1 MNRIAILYLIFI
13 FSCELLSSPEINIIS
28 ESDFIELQDSEYTL
42 IDVRTQ
48 DEFDLG
54 YINNAI
60 NLDFYSD
67 TFKND
72 ILSLPKNETIV
83 LYCRTNNRSSK
94 TAAILQE
101 NGYRDILVIKGG
113 ITEWVKN
120 GNDIN
125 YTKYSE

>member
-1 MNRIAILYLIFI
+1 MNRIVVLSLIFI
-13 FSCELLSSPEINIIS
+13 FSCEQLNSPEINIIS
-28 ESDFIELQDSEYTL
+28 ESDFVEIQDSDYTL

-54 YINNAI
+54 HIDSAI
-60 NLDFYSD
+60 NLDFYSE
-67 TFKND
+67 TFQNE

-94 TAAILQE
+94 TANILKE
-101 NGYRDILVIKGG
+101 NGFKEISVLEGG

-125 YTKYSE
+125 YTTYSD

>member
-1 MNRIAILYLIFI
+1 MIRVVILSLIFV
-13 FSCELLSSPEINIIS
+13 FSCELINTTEISMIS
-28 ESDFIELQDSEYTL
+28 ESDFVEIQDSDYTL

-54 YINNAI
+54 HIDSAI

-67 TFKND
+67 SFQND

-94 TAAILQE
+94 TATILKE
-101 NGYRDILVIKGG
+101 NGYREILVIRGG
-113 ITEWVKN
+113 ITEWVKK

-125 YTKYSE
+125 YTTYSD

>member
-1 MNRIAILYLIFI
+1 MNRIVVLSLIFI
-13 FSCELLSSPEINIIS
+13 FSCELLNSPEINIIS
-28 ESDFIELQDSEYTL
+28 ESDFLEIQDSDYTL

-54 YINNAI
+54 HIDSAI

-67 TFKND
+67 TFQNE
-72 ILSLPKNETIV
+72 ILSLPKNEKIV

-94 TAAILQE
+94 TATILKQ
-101 NGYRDILVIKGG
+101 NGYRDILVISGG

-125 YTKYSE
+125 YSTYSE

>member
-1 MNRIAILYLIFI
+1 MNRIVVLSLIFI
-13 FSCELLSSPEINIIS
+13 FSCEIINSPGINIIS
-28 ESDFIELQDSEYTL
+28 ESDFVEIQDSDYTL

-54 YINNAI
+54 HIDSAI
-60 NLDFYSD
+60 NLDFYSE
-67 TFKND
+67 TFQND

-94 TAAILQE
+94 TANILKE
-101 NGYRDILVIKGG
+101 NGFKEISVLEGG

-125 YTKYSE
+125 YTTYSD

>member
-1 MNRIAILYLIFI
+1 MIRIVILSLIFV
-13 FSCELLSSPEINIIS
+13 FSCEILNSPDINIIS
-28 ESDFIELQDSEYTL
+28 ESDFIELQDSDYTL

-54 YINNAI
+54 HIDSAI

-67 TFKND
+67 SFQND

-94 TAAILQE
+94 TAAILKV
-101 NGYRDILVIKGG
+101 NGYREILVIRGG
-113 ITEWVKN
+113 ITEWVKK

-125 YTKYSE
+125 YTTYSD

>member
-13 FSCELLSSPEINIIS
+13 FSCELLSSPDINIIS
-28 ESDFIELQDSEYTL
+28 ESDFIDLQDSDYTL

-48 DEFDLG
+48 EEFDLG
-54 YINNAI
+54 HIDSAI

-67 TFKND
+67 SFQND

-83 LYCRTNNRSSK
+83 IYCRTNNRSSK
-94 TAAILQE
+94 TAAILKE
-101 NGYRDILVIKGG
+101 NGYREILVIRGG
-113 ITEWVKN
+113 ITEWVKK

-125 YTKYSE
+125 YTTYSD

>member
-1 MNRIAILYLIFI
+1 MNRIVVLSLIFI
-13 FSCELLSSPEINIIS
+13 FSCELLNSPEINIIS
-28 ESDFIELQDSEYTL
+28 ESDFVEIQDSDYTL

-54 YINNAI
+54 HIDSAI

-67 TFKND
+67 TFQNE
-72 ILSLPKNETIV
+72 ILSLPKNEKIV

-94 TAAILQE
+94 TATILKE
-101 NGYRDILVIKGG
+101 NGYKDILVIRGG
-113 ITEWVKN
+113 ITEWVKK

-125 YTKYSE
+125 YTTYSD

>member
-1 MNRIAILYLIFI
+1 MIRIVFLSLILA
-13 FSCELLSSPEINIIS
+13 FSCELLNTTEISMIS
-28 ESDFIELQDSEYTL
+28 ESDFVEIQDSDYIL

-54 YINNAI
+54 HIDSAI

-67 TFKND
+67 SFQND

-83 LYCRTNNRSSK
+83 IYCRTNNRSSK
-94 TAAILQE
+94 TAAILKE
-101 NGYRDILVIKGG
+101 NGYREILVIRGG
-113 ITEWVKN
+113 ITEWVKK

-125 YTKYSE
+125 YTTYSD

>member
-1 MNRIAILYLIFI
+1 MNRIAILFLIFS

-54 YINNAI
+54 HINSAI

-67 TFKND
+67 KFKND

-83 LYCRTNNRSSK
+83 LYCRTNNRSGK
-94 TAAILQE
+94 TATILKE
-101 NGYRDILVIKGG
+101 NGYRDVLVIKGG

-125 YTKYSE
+125 YTKYSQ